1 MATSTINTNISALIA
16 LANLRTTQDQLAVTQ
31 KRVST
36 GYIVSDALDN
46 GAIFGIAQTT
56 RSSISGSVAANQE
69 LGNFIGAVQTA
80 NAGATGVSNTLSDV
94 RATLT
99 HLADSFLSATQSA
112 QYQQQYNNLIAT
124 ISTYV
129 TGSGYNG
136 VNLIST
142 GSTLSVIQDG
152 NGSLLTI
159 TGTLFNVNSALN
171 GISVAAP
178 ATYTNAG
185 SVLLT
190 TFGSVLGSVATV
202 LNLIG
207 DLNTK
212 ANLQQSFNQSVQDAL
227 SVGLGAL
234 VDADLAKES
243 ANLTALQIK
252 QQLGT
257 QTLGIANQA
266 PNVLLGL
273 FK

>member
-1 MATSTINTNISALIA
+1 MVSSTINTNVSALIA
-16 LANLRTTQDQLAVTQ
+16 LQNLRTTQSQLDVTQ

-80 NAGATGVSNTLSDV
+80 NAGATGVSNTLSDI

-99 HLADSFLSATQSA
+99 HLADSFLTATQQA
-112 QYQQQYNNLIAT
+112 QYQQQYTNLIGT

-129 TGSGYNG
+129 SGSGYNG
-136 VNLIST
+136 VNLISN
-142 GSTLSVIQDG
+142 GSSLQVIQDG

-159 TGTLFNVNSALN
+159 TGTLFNINSALN

-178 ATYTNAG
+178 ANYTAAG

-212 ANLQQSFNQSVQDAL
+212 ANLQISFNQSVQDAL
-227 SVGLGAL
+227 TVGLGAI